1 MAFRFPP
8 RTGVCIDC
16 GQHWTVAFPSFDIY
30 CPRCHALVERR
41 GAFHRV
47 TGALLIGG
55 ALVVLGGLLVLA
67 LVSVA
72 GTPGLVG
79 GIAIT
84 AIASVSGAVWTYRA
98 VRTHRTVAQ
107 PLEEYARG
115 LARP

>member
-1 MAFRFPP
+1 MPFRFPP
-8 RTGVCIDC
+8 QTGVCINC
-16 GQHWTVAFPSFDIY
+16 GQHWTVAFPAFDIY

-41 GAFHRV
+41 GAFHRIS
-47 TGALLIGG
+47 GALLTGG
-55 ALVVLGGLLVLA
+55 ALVVLGGLLIVA

-72 GTPGLVG
+72 GTPGLVV

-107 PLEEYARG
+107 PLNDYARG
-115 LARP
+115 LVPP

>member
-1 MAFRFPP
+1 MPFRFPP
-8 RTGVCIDC
+8 QTGVCINC
-16 GQHWTVAFPSFDIY
+16 GQHWTVAFPPFDIY

-41 GAFHRV
+41 SAFHRV

-55 ALVVLGGLLVLA
+55 ALVVLGGLLILA

-98 VRTHRTVAQ
+98 VRTHRTVAH
-107 PLEEYARG
+107 PLREYERG
-115 LARP
+115 LVRP